1 MHHQHFPTLIH
12 GFPVRAHRVF
22 KRRAL
27 SKRLARP
34 KRRRPHRVRVSRN
47 HPHPSS
53 SRDRAHVRPER
64 HRQHS
69 RPVSFP
75 AVARRRSSQPL
86 AKRARPSRRAASLA
100 LRPVRRPAHD
110 DTVVRAQIL
119 DVWKFTV
126 ARAVVMPRLVVASE
140 ELHDASRQAFPSMI
154 VFAIDHGEGF
164 RHVFARAKTRKSS
177 E

>member
-27 SKRLARP
+27 SKRLSPP
-34 KRRRPHRVRVSRN
+34 KRRRPNRVRVPGIIPTRPPPAIAHMYDPN
-47 HPHPSS
+47 VIANTLGPSLS
-53 SRDRAHVRPER
+53 PPSL
-64 HRQHS
+64 
-69 RPVSFP
+69 
-75 AVARRRSSQPL
+75 AVARRNHSR
-86 AKRARPSRRAASLA
+86 RARPSRRAP
-100 LRPVRRPAHD
+100 RPRSPPGATTRSRRYRRTQADSRRLEVH
-110 DTVVRAQIL
+110 RR
-119 DVWKFTV
+119 
-126 ARAVVMPRLVVASE
+126 RAVVMPRLVVASE